1 MTGRPRSGVGFATR
15 TQPGPS
21 ERHPGRSGGL
31 DVQGKVTLGTGD
43 VELRN
48 AVQQALNGG
57 ANNILLNLGG
67 VSVID
72 SSGIGE
78 FVASYTS
85 VANRGGKLMLVSLP
99 PKVNDILAIT
109 QMITVF
115 DVYDSETEA
124 VAAFK

>member
-1 MTGRPRSGVGFATR
+1 M
-15 TQPGPS
+15 
-21 ERHPGRSGGL
+21 
-31 DVQGKVTLGTGD
+31 QGKVTLGTGD